1 MKLLLWLLLLSNVV
15 LLAYFQLGSQQPAG
29 PLAGHQ
35 AIDPGK
41 IRILT
46 PEELAR
52 LPKRGE
58 SLLPSSPSPAAAS
71 MAVAACYEWGSFA
84 VPDAARAKA
93 ALDRIGLE
101 STAKPQ
107 TPQEAVR
114 YWVYIPPRESLEK
127 AQAKVD
133 EIKALGIEESFII
146 QEPKWRFAVSLGVF
160 KADALATKFLEELHS
175 RGIKSAVKGRRNQE
189 GWQTGYTIKNVLPA
203 QVEEIG
209 KLKPDFPG
217 SELKQVNCQ

>member
-1 MKLLLWLLLLSNVV
+1 MRLLLWLLLLSNVV

-52 LPKRGE
+52 MPKRGDP
-58 SLLPSSPSPAAAS
+58 LLPASPSPAAAS
-71 MAVAACYEWGSFA
+71 MPVAACYEWGSFA
-84 VPDAARAKA
+84 APDAARAKA

-203 QVEEIG
+203 QAEEIG